1 MASKSDT
8 RPLLVSF
15 FTMIETQ
22 FKTKIKS
29 IRSDNGL
36 EFIMSDFFSSKGVIH
51 RNSCVKTPQLNFF
64 VERKHQHLLNVAR
77 AVRSQS
83 NLPLTFWGDCV
94 LHAAYLINK
103 LPTSIL

>member
-29 IRSDNGL
+29 TRSDNGL
-36 EFIMSDFFSSKGVIH
+36 EFIMSGFFSSKGVIH
-51 RNSCVKTPQLNFF
+51 QTSYVKTPQQNSV

-77 AVRSQS
+77 AVRFQS
-83 NLPLTFWGDCV
+83 KLPLTF
-94 LHAAYLINK
+94 
-103 LPTSIL
+103 